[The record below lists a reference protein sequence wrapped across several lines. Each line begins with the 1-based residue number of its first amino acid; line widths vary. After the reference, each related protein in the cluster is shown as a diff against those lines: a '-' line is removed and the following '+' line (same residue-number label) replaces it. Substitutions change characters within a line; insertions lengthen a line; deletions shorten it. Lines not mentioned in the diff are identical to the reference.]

1 MAQTFQECFNNIHYL
16 GKCAI
21 NGLARPFI
29 AHGQCGKEAAW
40 MAVNPVDAMTWKARE
55 LKISYGILLTQI
67 TEEERQEILEGS
79 GTSGT
84 ATPKSTLA
92 QASPKT
98 SADEKSVLQRPGR
111 KVKVTT

>member
-1 MAQTFQECFNNIHYL
+1 
-16 GKCAI
+16 
-21 NGLARPFI
+21 
-29 AHGQCGKEAAW
+29 

-55 LKISYGILLTQI
+55 LKISYGFLLTQI
-67 TEEERQEILEGS
+67 TEEERQEILEGDVAEKGS
-79 GTSGT
+79 RASGT

>member
-1 MAQTFQECFNNIHYL
+1 
-16 GKCAI
+16 
-21 NGLARPFI
+21 
-29 AHGQCGKEAAW
+29 

-67 TEEERQEILEGS
+67 TEEERQEILEEYEEMLQKKEAEHQERLRQ
-79 GTSGT
+79 T
-84 ATPKSTLA
+84 
-92 QASPKT
+92 SPKT

>member
-1 MAQTFQECFNNIHYL
+1 
-16 GKCAI
+16 
-21 NGLARPFI
+21 
-29 AHGQCGKEAAW
+29 

-67 TEEERQEILEGS
+67 SEEERQDILEVAEKGS
-79 GTSGT
+79 RASGT

>member
-1 MAQTFQECFNNIHYL
+1 
-16 GKCAI
+16 
-21 NGLARPFI
+21 
-29 AHGQCGKEAAW
+29 

-67 TEEERQEILEGS
+67 TEEERQEILEGYEEMLQKKE
-79 GTSGT
+79 
-84 ATPKSTLA
+84 AEHQERLR
-92 QASPKT
+92 QKT

>member
-1 MAQTFQECFNNIHYL
+1 
-16 GKCAI
+16 
-21 NGLARPFI
+21 
-29 AHGQCGKEAAW
+29 

-67 TEEERQEILEGS
+67 TEEERQEILEEYEEMLQKKE
-79 GTSGT
+79 
-84 ATPKSTLA
+84 AEHQERLRQKALWPK
-92 QASPKT
+92 PPKKT